1 MPGLKSLPTT
11 LTTEALT
18 KLLDGFPKNAKVD
31 KRTDSATVHT
41 PKGDKVLSAVEVSKN
56 VWHVMAVP
64 GLIDIKQ
71 S

>member
-11 LTTEALT
+11 LTTEALDT
-18 KLLDGFPKNAKVD
+18 LLKAFPKSAVID
-31 KRTDSATVHT
+31 RRTDNAVVKA
-41 PKGDKVLSAVEVSKN
+41 PNGDKVLSAVEVSKN

-64 GLIDIKQ
+64 GLIDIKK

>member
-18 KLLDGFPKNAKVD
+18 KLLDSFPKVAKVD
-31 KRTDSATVHT
+31 KRTDSATVHA
-41 PKGDKVLSAVEVSKN
+41 PNGDKVLSAVEVSTN
-56 VWHVMAVP
+56 VWHVMAIP
-64 GLIDIKQ
+64 GLIDVKK